1 MNSVYCSKGHENP
14 TGSRFCLHCG
24 EKLDN
29 PVSQSIQNG
38 QTLGDRY
45 FIVRQLGQ
53 GGFGRTYLAE
63 DINRFREPCVL
74 KEFSPQVQT
83 PYVLQKAEELFQREA
98 SVLYKLQ
105 HPQIPRFR
113 ELLGINLGGKEYLFL
128 VQDFVEGQTYRSLLD
143 TKKQQGLR
151 FTETEVR
158 SLMQQILPVLEYIHS
173 IGVIHRDI
181 SPDNLILRTPEVPR
195 QSPQVGKL
203 AHGADSPYQG
213 GIEGGV
219 PILIDFGGVKQVAAT
234 VVSQYYQAGAAGGGL
249 PTLLGKVGYSPPEQM
264 QTGLVEPH
272 SDLYA
277 LAATVIVLLTGK
289 QPQEFIDDYTLTW
302 QWRREIN
309 LSQSFGMVLDKMLSP
324 KPKERYQSADQVL
337 QALTPSPIRN
347 PPPQQP
353 VPTSP
358 PPQTRTEQTV
368 GVVPASPVSPVSPA
382 SPVSTV
388 NWWTPGKIIAIA
400 LVMVTAVSVGMW
412 GANQLF
418 NSSSLSPNDP
428 KLSQQEQQRK
438 QKLDERRQQLS
449 IDNKFF
455 TTLVNQVFW
464 EKNPTVSNRT
474 LTDKPEDEQLR
485 AQWDS
490 IAEELLG
497 KLTVLSSDARQK
509 LGSFGQAERDRA
521 KVEVNQ
527 INVGSRSLYDLGDAA
542 FYQQFS
548 EQRGKNFIDQP
559 IGQVWQGFVSD
570 KLNAILSGSAF
581 KKIVFDTGATGSR
594 VSGTLKPGEGKVF
607 IAGLKQEQLM
617 RVKLNGN
624 SKILLSVYS
633 PSGKL
638 RFLEDSTQ
646 RSLSVKLP
654 ESGFYEYVIVATGS
668 NTSDYTLAITAEN
681 PAPPPSPTPI
691 PIKTVIPTP
700 TPTFSPTPTETPTPI
715 TPTETPT
722 PTPTPTSTPTETPTS
737 TPTETP
743 TSTPTL
749 APTPTPTPTST
760 PTSTPTPT
768 PTTP

>member
-24 EKLDN
+24 ESLDN
-29 PVSQSIQNG
+29 PVSQGIQNG

-63 DINRFREPCVL
+63 DVNRFREPCVL

-113 ELLGINLGGKEYLFL
+113 ELLRINLGGKEYLFL
-128 VQDFVEGQTYRSLLD
+128 VQDFVEGQTYSSLFD
-143 TKKQQGLR
+143 AKKQQGLR
-151 FTETEVR
+151 FTEAEV
-158 SLMQQILPVLEYIHS
+158 SLLMQQILPVLQYIHS

-181 SPDNLILRTPEVPR
+181 SPDNLILRNTDQLPV
-195 QSPQVGKL
+195 
-203 AHGADSPYQG
+203 
-213 GIEGGV
+213 
-219 PILIDFGGVKQVAAT
+219 LIDFGGVKQVAAT
-234 VVSQYYQAGAAGGGL
+234 VVSQYYQPGAVSPGL
-249 PTLLGKVGYSPPEQM
+249 PTLLGKIGYSPPEQM

-277 LAATVIVLLTGK
+277 LAATVLVLLTGK
-289 QPQEFIDDYTLTW
+289 QPQELIDEYTLTW
-302 QWRREIN
+302 QWRREVN
-309 LSQSFGMVLDKMLSP
+309 LSPSFGMVLDKMLSP
-324 KPKERYQSADQVL
+324 KPKQRYQSANQVL
-337 QALTPSPIRN
+337 QALNLSPVSYPS
-347 PPPQQP
+347 PQQP
-353 VPTSP
+353 VPISP
-358 PPQTRTEQTV
+358 PPQTKQTL
-368 GVVPASPVSPVSPA
+368 AVSPTPTPPTRQESSPYTNPS
-382 SPVSTV
+382 SPTPTV
-388 NWWTPGKIIAIA
+388 NWWTPGKIIAIVVVLA
-400 LVMVTAVSVGMW
+400 TAVSVGMW

-418 NSSSLSPNDP
+418 DSSSLSPNDP
-428 KLSQQEQQRK
+428 KLSLQEQQRK
-438 QKLDERRQQLS
+438 EKLDQRRQQLN

-455 TTLVNQVFW
+455 TNLVNQVFW
-464 EKNPTVSNRT
+464 EKNPSLRNRT
-474 LTDKPEDEQLR
+474 LSDQPEDEQLR

-490 IAEELLG
+490 LAEELLE
-497 KLTVLSSDARQK
+497 KLTVLSSNARQK

-527 INVGSRSLYDLGDAA
+527 INVGSRSLYDLADAA
-542 FYQQFS
+542 FYQQFPQ
-548 EQRGKNFIDQP
+548 QRGKNFIDQP

-581 KKIVFDTGATGSR
+581 KKIAFDKGAISTR

-607 IAGLKQEQLM
+607 IAELNEQQSM
-617 RVKLNGN
+617 RVRLNAN

-633 PSGKL
+633 PSGKS

-668 NTSDYTLAITAEN
+668 NTSDYSLAITAEN
-681 PAPPPSPTPI
+681 PAPPPSPTPT
-691 PIKTVIPTP
+691 PIETVTPTP
-700 TPTFSPTPTETPTPI
+700 TPTFSPTPTETPIP

-722 PTPTPTSTPTETPTS
+722 PTPTPTVTS
-737 TPTETP
+737 TPTPTP
-743 TSTPTL
+743 TPIS
-749 APTPTPTPTST
+749 TPTPTST
-760 PTSTPTPT
+760 PTLTPTPTPT